1 MKKNKY
7 YLFLIIF
14 KFKKN
19 MLNFFVIYKIMISK
33 YR

>member
-33 YR
+33 YS